1 VNVYKQFSPRPIISL
16 CYILVICT
24 QKIGSPQSGYYYEQ
38 FYNINNSAKKE
49 VYETGSQIGLLMIKA
64 TGPKFHNTVPL
75 TYPLTL
81 LTCEHQHIFIFSFYF
96 VQHTITYVLEA
107 FHLSL
112 SYDSFPI
119 F

>member
-1 VNVYKQFSPRPIISL
+1 MYINSSTLGLLHLCVTSLLSAHKKLVLDGRAITMNNFTILII
-16 CYILVICT
+16 
-24 QKIGSPQSGYYYEQ
+24 QQ
-38 FYNINNSAKKE
+38 KKE